1 MSILDWESE
10 EDRRSLRRALDD
22 MCARSATAL
31 PQTLVDAGIP
41 WIGMTESAGGS
52 GGDIFDA
59 AIALQTLSGNAA
71 DVIGIDTGF
80 VASWALSLGGLSIDR
95 SLIATTADPRNSLMS
110 ALSSSGDFLISGL
123 AFDVPVDE
131 RIQYLLVHVDQELAL
146 ISLTDCIIHSGEN
159 LAGEARATVEFNAV
173 VPVKH
178 VAVESNFTQIDLLA
192 RLALARS
199 IQISGA
205 LNAVR
210 DLTITYARTREQFGK
225 PIADQQV
232 IAHKLAEICELT
244 LMSQAGI
251 ATALNEPTTQNCAIA
266 KSVTGRCARKASMAA
281 HQIHG
286 AMGMSQEYHLGALT
300 TRLWSW
306 TEEAGRPEFWNHYI
320 GQSFLAQS
328 DTSLWESIVNGME
341 GLHT

>member
-1 MSILDWESE
+1 MSILDWESQ

-22 MCARSATAL
+22 MCARSATSL
-31 PQTLVDAGIP
+31 PQTLVNAGIP
-41 WIGMTESAGGS
+41 WIGMTELAGGS

-59 AIALQTLSGNAA
+59 AIALQTLGSNAA

-80 VASWALSLGGLSIDR
+80 VASWALSLAGLSIDR

-110 ALSSSGDFLISGL
+110 SPSSSGDFLISGL

-131 RIQYLLVHVDQELAL
+131 RIQYLLVHVDQQLAL
-146 ISLTDCIIHSGEN
+146 ISLADCIIQSGQN
-159 LAGEARATVEFNAV
+159 LAGEARATVEFNTVA
-173 VPVKH
+173 PVKH
-178 VAVESNFTQIDLLA
+178 VAIESNFTQVDLLA

-205 LNAVR
+205 LNAIR
-210 DLTITYARTREQFGK
+210 DLTVTYARTREQFGK

-244 LMSQAGI
+244 LMSQAAV
-251 ATALNEPTTQNCAIA
+251 ATALDEPTTQNCAIA